1 VRSHTA
7 EHLNSKQSLYQSL
20 AVHAMMSLQEG
31 RERDKQRWAS
41 PAHIQEGALAPWRC
55 PRCSPRSS

>member
-1 VRSHTA
+1 LHT
-7 EHLNSKQSLYQSL
+7 KQALYQSM
-20 AVHAMMSLQEG
+20 AVHAMISLQEG

-55 PRCSPRSS
+55 PRCSPRLS